1 MYRIFLVFLAL
12 LLWGCPKHTP
22 TINDE
27 PLTPKVE
34 AALYK
39 LIGCAR
45 FDLSEL
51 KDIEKNGY
59 YFANE
64 ACPEEENPFGQE
76 DIFLYPKNE
85 QFDTKVV
92 RAAMYYGDKQ
102 DWVDVVFNPIKEMS
116 PQQIAQ
122 NFNVL
127 LAIVDKKYLDPDS
140 VSGYRMKEFA
150 KIIFYKLKDGHWT
163 REEPISITNNPWN
176 IYEYLKASEGLE
188 EQLIKPNK
196 DQVHITDAA
205 AFVARIESAGFY
217 TKDKEKSAD
226 LNGDGYEDHIF
237 VFSPTNSRMPQQPII
252 VLLSQEKDQYKVLV
266 NEGLHLK
273 SSLYGGNSYEIVVKG
288 KYFTTEGQGGYS
300 DGDTQ
305 KQVKSYVTFYAQPD
319 AILLHKIGIITLVN
333 GEKQEIQ
340 LDTADFGEIFLDE
353 FFYTLPFD
361 LSSEEE

>member
-1 MYRIFLVFLAL
+1 MYRILLVFLAL

-64 ACPEEENPFGQE
+64 ACPEEENPFGQV

-85 QFDTKVV
+85 QFDVKVV
-92 RAAMYYGDKQ
+92 RSAMYYGDKQ
-102 DWVDVVFNPIKEMS
+102 EWVDVVFNPIKEMS

-127 LAIVDKKYLDPDS
+127 LAIVDKKYLEPDS
-140 VSGYRMKEFA
+140 VSGYRMKGFA

-196 DQVHITDAA
+196 DQVHITDVT
-205 AFVARIESAGFY
+205 AFVTRIESAGFY

-226 LNGDGYEDHIF
+226 LNGDGYEDYIF

-252 VLLSQEKDQYKVLV
+252 VLLSQEKEQYKVLV
-266 NEGLHLK
+266 NEGLH
-273 SSLYGGNSYEIVVKG
+273 
-288 KYFTTEGQGGYS
+288 
-300 DGDTQ
+300 
-305 KQVKSYVTFYAQPD
+305 
-319 AILLHKIGIITLVN
+319 
-333 GEKQEIQ
+333 
-340 LDTADFGEIFLDE
+340 
-353 FFYTLPFD
+353 
-361 LSSEEE
+361 